1 MEILLNRMWHL
12 CNRLEDRVFNHK
24 LFLCSEKRE
33 KVSVGAGVCTSVLV
47 CMQFKFVQKQI
58 CSNRSFFTS
67 RRETIDYLCNMHDHE
82 IIK

>member
-47 CMQFKFVQKQI
+47 CMQFKFVQKADLFKQEFLYLTQ
-58 CSNRSFFTS
+58 R
-67 RRETIDYLCNMHDHE
+67 DY
-82 IIK
+82 